1 MKVLNKINN
10 PRWKKFIK
18 HEEKNIDCLHCKY
31 EKAEASIPDQDMPSQ
46 WASFDKEFNAWKGT
60 QEQIDDV
67 CVMGVR
73 IT

>member
-31 EKAEASIPDQDMPSQ
+31 EKAEASIPDQHLKVEGHIIS
-46 WASFDKEFNAWKGT
+46 SITIVYGSH
-60 QEQIDDV
+60 DDV
-67 CVMGVR
+67 IGWSYGF
-73 IT
+73 